1 VNDAGLHDI
10 LPIVVCDVGYSIGEY
25 LRRLGIVVM
34 MCARPPSGSGAL
46 WLVNMATI
54 VLHRKVNIVA
64 LEAHEPIAANCA
76 PGDIAIV
83 AGADGWSLHF
93 VGKDGVI
100 ESYDRPYKSYN
111 EALWAAKAAAEF
123 GFS

>member
-1 VNDAGLHDI
+1 LHDI
-10 LPIVVCDVGYSIGEY
+10 LPIYVCDVGYSIGEY
-25 LRRLGIVVM
+25 LRQHGIGVI
-34 MCARPPSGSGAL
+34 MCARPPSGSGAIR
-46 WLVNMATI
+46 LVNMATV

-64 LEAHEPIAANCA
+64 LEAGEPVAAHCT
-76 PGDIAIV
+76 PGDIAIA

-93 VGKDGVI
+93 IGSDGVI